1 MKKNWGL
8 KLHYWKTISQ
18 NNSWLPTNY
27 TILKLETEETKTFL
41 KYYSF
46 QFLKFYSTY
55 VTDFLNSRKRLKQSI
70 KSKYAYFE
78 RWLLDGFL
86 NQHCKKPSNLHKTLA
101 FSSLNVFT
109 LMYKDQK
116 TLQCFDCRS
125 TKEQHKRKHL
135 VKRLSVSIVQIRQTT

>member
-1 MKKNWGL
+1 M
-8 KLHYWKTISQ
+8 S
-18 NNSWLPTNY
+18 
-27 TILKLETEETKTFL
+27 
-41 KYYSF
+41 
-46 QFLKFYSTY
+46 
-55 VTDFLNSRKRLKQSI
+55 DFLNSRKQLKQSI

-86 NQHCKKPSNLHKTLA
+86 NQHCKKLSNLHKTLA
-101 FSSLNVFT
+101 FSSLNVFA

-116 TLQCFDCRS
+116 TLKCFDCRS